1 MKNGIVSSYLE
12 DGLEKSSARKAIRG
26 MKKLILKSNIEFD
39 AIAYTG
45 QSGALVA
52 PTIAYLLNKHLIMVR
67 KDVELSGSHSFNRV
81 EGYVNKNEP
90 INYIIIDDF
99 VETGKTINT
108 IHEKIADAAGN
119 LPSNIILK
127 GIFLWNSWRRDK
139 SIVIKGKKYKIF
151 SQCIEKV

>member
-1 MKNGIVSSYLE
+1 MRTGIISGYLE
-12 DGLEKSSARKAIRG
+12 DGLEKSSARKVIRG
-26 MKKLILKSNIEFD
+26 MKNLIVKSNLKFD

-45 QSGALVA
+45 CSGALVA
-52 PTIAYLLNKHLIMVR
+52 PTIAYLLNKHLIVVR
-67 KDVELSGSHSFNRV
+67 KDEGAHSFNRV

-99 VETGKTINT
+99 IETGKTINT
-108 IHEKIADAAGN
+108 IYEKIADAAGN

>member
-1 MKNGIVSSYLE
+1 MRTGIISGYLE
-12 DGLEKSSARKAIRG
+12 DGLEKSSARKVIRG
-26 MKKLILKSNIEFD
+26 MKNLIVKSNLKFD

-45 QSGALVA
+45 CSGALVA
-52 PTIAYLLNKHLIMVR
+52 PTIAYLLNKHLIVVR
-67 KDVELSGSHSFNRV
+67 KNEGAHSFNRV

-99 VETGKTINT
+99 IETGKTINT
-108 IHEKIADAAGN
+108 IYEKIADAAGN